1 MLEGH
6 AYNFT
11 MSLFVD
17 RTQSALLVIDVQN
30 GVVED
35 AFSRDAIIGR
45 MKDVIEKARAHNVP
59 VIWVQ
64 HSDEGLVIDSH
75 EWQIVPELVPL
86 VGEKIVRKLFRNSF
100 VETELEEILHD
111 LKTAHLYISGA
122 QTNNCVRHTCHG
134 ALERGYDIT
143 LVSDAHTTSG
153 YEWRGHTVDAE
164 DVINEQND
172 NFSGF
177 AMPGRKA
184 FVVESALITF

>member
-1 MLEGH
+1 
-6 AYNFT
+6 
-11 MSLFVD
+11 MSLFSD

-30 GVVED
+30 GVVKN
-35 AFSRDAIIGR
+35 AFSRDEIVGH
-45 MKDVIEKARAHNVP
+45 MSDVVEKARAHNVP

-64 HSDEGLVIDSH
+64 HSDAGLVINSH

-100 VETELEEILHD
+100 VETELEEILHN
-111 LKTAHLYISGA
+111 LKTAHLYICGA
-122 QTNNCVRHTCHG
+122 QTNNCVRHTSHG

-143 LVSDAHTTSG
+143 LISDAHTTSG

-177 AMPGRKA
+177 EMPGRKA
-184 FVVESALITF
+184 FVVESTLITF